1 MPQSSVFVSGGGSS
15 SSSPSVATGESNS
28 RNEYIIPASSSG

>member
-15 SSSPSVATGESNS
+15 SSTSVATGESNS
-28 RNEYIIPASSSG
+28 RNKYIIPASSSS